1 MTTKSSIRVAK
12 SNIVDMPIGKT
23 PKPKVL
29 KTRKTNSRFWT
40 LTRGSAAAIGLVT
53 LVLIGLSLSHLA
65 EGVRLVTGCDQWP
78 AWAMAIGIDLAFV
91 ALEISLLLSPEELRP
106 NVSTYASP
114 AIKGTQILSALMN
127 ALAFAS
133 HATGTLNLPGLA
145 PDFALPMIYPAVVLG
160 IAIPMLIFAL
170 TKTATLLALHKS

>member
-1 MTTKSSIRVAK
+1 MTTKSTVRVAK
-12 SNIVDMPIGKT
+12 SNILDMPVRKT
-23 PKPKVL
+23 PKPKVS
-29 KTRKTNSRFWT
+29 KTRKKAPSFWT
-40 LTRGSAAAIGLVT
+40 LTRGSAIAIGLVT

-65 EGVRLVTGCDQWP
+65 EGVQLVTGCDHWS
-78 AWAMAIGIDLAFV
+78 AWAMAVGIDLAFV
-91 ALEISLLLSPEELRP
+91 ALEVALLLSPEELRP
-106 NVSTYASP
+106 SVATYASP

-133 HATGTLNLPGLA
+133 HATGTLKLPGLT